1 MKKKQTSKG
10 RKGGG
15 IVSATSNHMERKKI
29 AIRDMDH
36 IAPGGVRAMQRKK
49 IAIVG
54 VGLIGGSL
62 ALQLHEKK
70 ISSKLIGVDTNEFHA
85 QKALELEL
93 VDEVLPLDDAIRES
107 DVIILAI
114 PVDHMVALLPRVLD
128 KVNKTQVV
136 IDLGSTK
143 SELIRAVKSHPKRGR
158 YVAAHPMWGTEYSGP
173 QAAVRGAF
181 EKVAVA
187 ICNAR
192 ESDNDALEWTKK
204 MFRKIGMRLLE
215 MDAEAHDLHAA
226 YVSHISHI
234 TSFALAN
241 TVLEKEREEEAIFE
255 LASAGFESTVRL
267 AKSNPAMWVPIFMQN
282 KDNVLD
288 VLNEHISQLKK
299 FKSCLEKENPEYL
312 LELIEHANKIRS
324 IIK

>member
-1 MKKKQTSKG
+1 
-10 RKGGG
+10 
-15 IVSATSNHMERKKI
+15 ME
-29 AIRDMDH
+29 
-36 IAPGGVRAMQRKK
+36 RKK

-62 ALQLHEKK
+62 AIQLHEKK
-70 ISSKLIGVDTNEFHA
+70 LSSKLIGVDTNADHA
-85 QKALELEL
+85 KQAVELEL
-93 VDEVLPLDDAIRES
+93 VDEAMSLDDAIAVS

-114 PVDHMVALLPRVLD
+114 PVDKLVTALPSIMD
-128 KVNKTQVV
+128 KIDNQIV

-143 SELIRAVKSHPKRGR
+143 SQSIDAIKNHPKRGR
-158 YVAAHPMWGTEYSGP
+158 YVATHPMWGTEYSGP

-181 EKVAVA
+181 ENKAVI
-187 ICNAR
+187 ICNAE
-192 ESDNDALEWTKK
+192 ESDADALEWVRGMYK
-204 MFRKIGMRLLE
+204 KIGMHLLDME
-215 MDAEAHDLHAA
+215 AKAHDLHAA

-241 TVLEKEREEEAIFE
+241 TVLQKEKEENTIFE

-282 KDNVLD
+282 KENVLD
-288 VLNEHISQLKK
+288 VLKEHIAQLTR
-299 FKSCLEKENPEYL
+299 FKESIEKDDNEYL
-312 LELIEHANKIRS
+312 MRLIEDANKIRR